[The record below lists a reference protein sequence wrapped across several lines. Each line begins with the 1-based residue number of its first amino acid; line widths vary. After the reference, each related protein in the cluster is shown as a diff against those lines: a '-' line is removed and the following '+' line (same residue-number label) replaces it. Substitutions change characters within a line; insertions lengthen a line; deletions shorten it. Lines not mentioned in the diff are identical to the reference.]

1 MWSRDMI
8 IEVGGER
15 LSNLKI
21 ELEGGVVRK
30 TLVAKEIIL
39 DGYFQATQFVLLK
52 VVILDSDYGFVF
64 GRTIYSYDNN

>member
-30 TLVAKEIIL
+30 TLVAKEIVL
-39 DGYFQATQFVLLK
+39 DEYFQVTQFVL
-52 VVILDSDYGFVF
+52 S
-64 GRTIYSYDNN
+64 R